1 MNENVIVVQSVL
13 TAALEAG
20 VTTFL
25 FNDPN
30 ATLAHDWSQLA
41 KFTAIAVDGNTI
53 RDQPCNKKVLDLSFA
68 SYRG

>member
-1 MNENVIVVQSVL
+1 MQSVL

-25 FNDPN
+25 FKEPS

-53 RDQPCNKKVLDLSFA
+53 KDQLSSTKVLPLHLDV
-68 SYRG
+68 